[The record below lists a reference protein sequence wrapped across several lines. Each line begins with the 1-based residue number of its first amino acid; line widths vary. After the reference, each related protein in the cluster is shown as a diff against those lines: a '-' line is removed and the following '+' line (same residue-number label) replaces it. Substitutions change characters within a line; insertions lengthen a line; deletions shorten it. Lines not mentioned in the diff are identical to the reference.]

1 MRILRIF
8 TPVKRGIRGDAE
20 LMRDLS
26 LRYYHGNVKA
36 QMGRFIT
43 AQDVEH
49 RKKEIS
55 EYVF

>member
-1 MRILRIF
+1 
-8 TPVKRGIRGDAE
+8 
-20 LMRDLS
+20 
-26 LRYYHGNVKA
+26 VKA